1 MMAIKAMAILCG
13 ALAAL
18 YALHRL
24 CDWAESR
31 GWIHYRKTRASGNA
45 LGASALQLQDLFE
58 SGKASH
64 VLEAQ
69 DRGSAAARW
78 KRHRGTL
85 ASHSRNAA
93 QLLYRHSA
101 GAG

>member
-69 DRGSAAARW
+69 ELKAPRNHDAGPEPPARP
-78 KRHRGTL
+78 RP
-85 ASHSRNAA
+85 
-93 QLLYRHSA
+93 
-101 GAG
+101 